1 MKYKVFNITRR
12 TFLFGNDQNDT
23 FEYLNVE
30 SLSNKSFVNFLH
42 LLDLIIEEF
51 GTSNVHKTQL
61 NDIMCISII
70 KLYRKDNILLKE
82 LVSVN
87 CLLTNS

>member
-30 SLSNKSFVNFLH
+30 SLNNKSFVNFLH

-70 KLYRKDNILLKE
+70 KLYRKDNVPLKE
-82 LVSVN
+82 LISVN

>member
-12 TFLFGNDQNDT
+12 TFLFGNNQNDT

-30 SLSNKSFVNFLH
+30 SLNNKSFINYLH

-51 GTSNVHKTQL
+51 GTSNVHKAQL

-70 KLYRKDNILLKE
+70 KLYRKDNVLLKE
-82 LVSVN
+82 LISVN

>member
-30 SLSNKSFVNFLH
+30 SLNNKSFVNFLH

-70 KLYRKDNILLKE
+70 KLYKNNGTILKE
-82 LVSVN
+82 ITSVN

>member
-23 FEYLNVE
+23 FEDLNVE